1 MIQPWIPENFGSAI
15 YENDLV
21 PGRMDYKWKALSV
34 TSIGVAMS
42 AVDSTIVLLALFP
55 IATGLKSNFVT
66 IVWVIIAYIL
76 MSTALVLSL
85 GRIADIYGRKKLYNL
100 GFVVFTIGS
109 ALSGAALTGTQLV
122 LFRAVQ
128 GIGAAMLIANS
139 FAIVSEAFPPSER
152 GRAFGLNAIVWG
164 SGSVLGIILGGVIIA
179 FTTWRL
185 IFFIN
190 VPIGIFGTLWA
201 YRTLRESR
209 ESADRSKETFDLPAA
224 VLFTLGLMTFLFS
237 ITWSLLHGWSDP
249 VAVAAMISAP
259 LFFVLFG
266 VWEAKYSNDPIIDFS
281 MFRNRI
287 FTFSIVSAIL
297 QSIAVFSANFL
308 LLFYFEGIDGLPI
321 LTAAYLI
328 IPMAVTTSIVG
339 PFAGALSDRVGSR
352 IVASAGLAVQALVLV
367 MLSQLSRT
375 TPLALVAIVEGIYGV
390 GGGLFWPAN
399 TSAIMSATPGNKY
412 GVASGVMNTFRSTG
426 MVLSFALSLVAATS
440 VIPAAYVYHL
450 FIGDISGRLPIR
462 LAGEY
467 LAGQGFAFELSAVL
481 LAIATVLSALRNP
494 VPRIAPRSFTVTD
507 DE

>member
-1 MIQPWIPENFGSAI
+1 
-15 YENDLV
+15 
-21 PGRMDYKWKALSV
+21 MDYKWKALSV

-42 AVDSTIVLLALFP
+42 AVDSTIVILALFP
-55 IATGLKSNFVT
+55 IATSLKSNFVT

-85 GRIADIYGRKKLYNL
+85 GRIADIYGRKKMYNL

-109 ALSGAALTGTQLV
+109 GLSGAALTGTELV
-122 LFRAVQ
+122 FFRAVQ

-164 SGSVLGIILGGVIIA
+164 SGSVLGIVLGGVIIA

-201 YRTLRESR
+201 YKTLRESKETGSR
-209 ESADRSKETFDLPAA
+209 KVETFDIQAA
-224 VLFTLGLMTFLFS
+224 ILFTLGLMALLFGT
-237 ITWSLLHGWSDP
+237 TWGLLHGWTDP
-249 VAVAAMISAP
+249 VAITALMSSP
-259 LFFVLFG
+259 LFFALFG
-266 VWEAKYSNDPIIDFS
+266 IWEAKYSNDPIIDFG
-281 MFRNRI
+281 MFRNRV
-287 FTFSIVSAIL
+287 FTFSIISAIL

-328 IPMAVTTSIVG
+328 IPMAVMVSIVG
-339 PFAGALSDRVGSR
+339 PFAGMLSDRIGSR
-352 IVASAGLAVQALVLV
+352 IVASSGLAVQAIVLII
-367 MLSQLSRT
+367 LSQLSLT
-375 TPLALVAIVEGIYGV
+375 TPLVLVASVEGLYGI

-399 TSAIMSATPGNKY
+399 TSAIMSATAGNKY
-412 GVASGVMNTFRSTG
+412 GVASGIMNTFRSTG

-450 FIGDISGRLPIR
+450 FVGDIVGRLPVR

-467 LAGQGFAFELSAVL
+467 LAGQSFAFELSAVL
-481 LAIATVLSALRNP
+481 LGIATFISVLRNP
-494 VPRIAPRSFTVTD
+494 MPGGISRSFTVTD
-507 DE
+507 ED

>member
-1 MIQPWIPENFGSAI
+1 
-15 YENDLV
+15 
-21 PGRMDYKWKALSV
+21 
-34 TSIGVAMS
+34 MS
-42 AVDSTIVLLALFP
+42 AVDSTIVILALFP
-55 IATGLKSNFVT
+55 IATSLKSNFVT

-85 GRIADIYGRKKLYNL
+85 GRIADIYGRKKMYNL

-109 ALSGAALTGTQLV
+109 GLSGAALTGTELV

-139 FAIVSEAFPPSER
+139 FAILSEAFPPSER

-164 SGSVLGIILGGVIIA
+164 SGSVLGIVLGGVIIA

-201 YRTLRESR
+201 YRTLRESKETGSR
-209 ESADRSKETFDLPAA
+209 KVETFDIQAA
-224 VLFTLGLMTFLFS
+224 VLFTLGLIALLFG
-237 ITWSLLHGWSDP
+237 ITWGLLHGWTDP
-249 VAVAAMISAP
+249 VALASLLSSP
-259 LFFVLFG
+259 LFFALFG
-266 VWEAKYSNDPIIDFS
+266 IWETKYSDDPIIDFG
-281 MFRNRI
+281 MFRNRV
-287 FTFSIVSAIL
+287 FTFSIISAIL

-328 IPMAVTTSIVG
+328 IPMAVMTSIVG
-339 PFAGALSDRVGSR
+339 PFAGVLTDRIGSR
-352 IVASAGLAVQALVLV
+352 VVASSGLAVQAIVLII
-367 MLSQLSRT
+367 LSRLSLT
-375 TPLALVAIVEGIYGV
+375 TPLLFVAIVEGLYGI

-412 GVASGVMNTFRSTG
+412 GVASGIMNTFRSTG

-440 VIPAAYVYHL
+440 VIPAVYVYHL
-450 FIGDISGRLPIR
+450 FVGDIAGRLPAR

-467 LAGQGFAFELSAVL
+467 LTGQGFAFEISAIL
-481 LAIATVLSALRNP
+481 LAIATLISVLRNP
-494 VPRIAPRSFTVTD
+494 LPGGVSKSFTVTD
-507 DE
+507 KD

>member
-1 MIQPWIPENFGSAI
+1 
-15 YENDLV
+15 
-21 PGRMDYKWKALSV
+21 
-34 TSIGVAMS
+34 MS
-42 AVDSTIVLLALFP
+42 AVDSTIVILALFP
-55 IATGLKSNFVT
+55 IATSLKSNFVT

-85 GRIADIYGRKKLYNL
+85 GRIADIYGRKKMYNL

-109 ALSGAALTGTQLV
+109 GLSGAALTGTELV

-139 FAIVSEAFPPSER
+139 FAILSEAFPPSER

-164 SGSVLGIILGGVIIA
+164 SGSVLGIVLGGVIIA

-201 YRTLRESR
+201 YRTLKE
-209 ESADRSKETFDLPAA
+209 SKETASRKVETFDIQAA
-224 VLFTLGLMTFLFS
+224 VLFTLGLIALLFG
-237 ITWSLLHGWSDP
+237 ITWGLLHGWTDP
-249 VAVAAMISAP
+249 VALASLLSSP
-259 LFFVLFG
+259 LFFALFG
-266 VWEAKYSNDPIIDFS
+266 IWETKYSDDPIIDFG
-281 MFRNRI
+281 MFRNRV
-287 FTFSIVSAIL
+287 FTFSIISAIL

-328 IPMAVTTSIVG
+328 IPMAVMTSIVG
-339 PFAGALSDRVGSR
+339 PFAGVLTDRIGSR
-352 IVASAGLAVQALVLV
+352 VVASSGLAVQAIVLII
-367 MLSQLSRT
+367 LSRLSLT
-375 TPLALVAIVEGIYGV
+375 TPLLFVAIVEGLYGI

-412 GVASGVMNTFRSTG
+412 GVASGIMNTFRSTG

-440 VIPAAYVYHL
+440 VIPAVYVYHL
-450 FIGDISGRLPIR
+450 FVGDIAGRLPAR

-467 LAGQGFAFELSAVL
+467 LTGQGFAFEISAIL
-481 LAIATVLSALRNP
+481 LAIATLISVLRNP
-494 VPRIAPRSFTVTD
+494 LPGGVSKSFTVTD
-507 DE
+507 KD

>member
-1 MIQPWIPENFGSAI
+1 
-15 YENDLV
+15 
-21 PGRMDYKWKALSV
+21 MDYKWKALSV

-42 AVDSTIVLLALFP
+42 AVDSTIVILALFP
-55 IATGLKSNFVT
+55 IATSLKSNFVT

-85 GRIADIYGRKKLYNL
+85 GRIADIYGRKKMYNL

-109 ALSGAALTGTQLV
+109 GLSGAALTGTELV
-122 LFRAVQ
+122 FFRAVQ

-139 FAIVSEAFPPSER
+139 FAILSEAFPRSER
-152 GRAFGLNAIVWG
+152 GRAFGLNSIVWG
-164 SGSVLGIILGGVIIA
+164 SGSVLGIVLGGVIIA

-201 YRTLRESR
+201 YRTLKE
-209 ESADRSKETFDLPAA
+209 SKETGSRKVETFDIQAA
-224 VLFTLGLMTFLFS
+224 VLFTLGLIALLFG
-237 ITWSLLHGWSDP
+237 ITWGLLHGWTDP
-249 VAVAAMISAP
+249 VAITALMSSP
-259 LFFVLFG
+259 LFFALFG
-266 VWEAKYSNDPIIDFS
+266 IWEAKYSNDPIVDFG
-281 MFRNRI
+281 MFRNRV
-287 FTFSIVSAIL
+287 FTFSIISAIL

-328 IPMAVTTSIVG
+328 IPMAVMTSIVG
-339 PFAGALSDRVGSR
+339 PFAGVLTDRIGSR
-352 IVASAGLAVQALVLV
+352 VVASSGLAVQAIVLII
-367 MLSQLSRT
+367 LSRLSLT
-375 TPLALVAIVEGIYGV
+375 TPLLFVAIVEGLYGV

-412 GVASGVMNTFRSTG
+412 GVASGIMNTFRSTG

-450 FIGDISGRLPIR
+450 FVGDIVGRLPAR

-467 LAGQGFAFELSAVL
+467 LTGQGFAFEISAIL
-481 LAIATVLSALRNP
+481 LVIATLISILRNP
-494 VPRIAPRSFTVTD
+494 MPGGVSRSFTVTD
-507 DE
+507 ED